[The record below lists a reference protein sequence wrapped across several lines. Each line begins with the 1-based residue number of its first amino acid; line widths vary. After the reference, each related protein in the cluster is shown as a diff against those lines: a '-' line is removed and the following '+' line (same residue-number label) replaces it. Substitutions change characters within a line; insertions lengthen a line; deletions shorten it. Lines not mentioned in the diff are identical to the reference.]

1 MLWSQDE
8 GWCNGVVTLHNS
20 AVMIHTSTSTNS
32 KLYKLDRTNLN
43 VLNKRSFNSIYL
55 LQKRNLILSL
65 IYGQIGTFE
74 MDFIPPLANT
84 IYTICNLV
92 I

>member
-43 VLNKRSFNSIYL
+43 VLNKRSFYILLYL
-55 LQKRNLILSL
+55 PTAKKKS
-65 IYGQIGTFE
+65 YFE
-74 MDFIPPLANT
+74 PDLWSNWYI
-84 IYTICNLV
+84 
-92 I
+92 